1 MKIKE
6 RYQSTTPKFF
16 RVVRTVGL
24 CLVAIG
30 GVLVAAPV
38 AIPAGLVS
46 FGGYLLV
53 AGTVATAVAQAT
65 SVDEGK

>member
-16 RVVRTVGL
+16 RVVRTIGL

-30 GVLVAAPV
+30 GVLVASPV
-38 AIPAGLVS
+38 TIPAGLVS

-53 AGTVATAVAQAT
+53 AGSVATAVAQAT
-65 SVDEGK
+65 SVDEEK

>member
-6 RYQSTTPKFF
+6 RFQSTTPKFF
-16 RVVRTVGL
+16 RVVRTIGL

-30 GVLVAAPV
+30 GVLIAAPV
-38 AIPAGLVS
+38 TIPAGLVS

-65 SVDEGK
+65 SVDEEK

>member
-16 RVVRTVGL
+16 KGVRTVGL
-24 CLVAIG
+24 CLVAVG

-38 AIPAGLVS
+38 TIPTALVS

-53 AGTVATAVAQAT
+53 AGSVAIAVAQAT

>member
-16 RVVRTVGL
+16 RVVRTIGL
-24 CLVAIG
+24 CLVAVG
-30 GVLVAAPV
+30 GVLVASPV
-38 AIPAGLVS
+38 TIPTEFVS

-53 AGTVATAVAQAT
+53 AGSVATAVAQAT
-65 SVDEGK
+65 SVDEEK

>member
-65 SVDEGK
+65 TVDEGK

>member
-6 RYQSTTPKFF
+6 RFQSTTPKFF
-16 RVVRTVGL
+16 RVVRTIGL
-24 CLVAIG
+24 CLMAVG

-65 SVDEGK
+65 SVEEGK

>member
-16 RVVRTVGL
+16 RVVRTIGL

-30 GVLVAAPV
+30 GVLVASPV
-38 AIPAGLVS
+38 TIPTGLVS

-53 AGTVATAVAQAT
+53 AGSVATAVAQAT
-65 SVDEGK
+65 SVDEEK

>member
-24 CLVAIG
+24 CLAAVG
-30 GVLVAAPV
+30 GVLIASPV
-38 AIPAGLVS
+38 VIPTGLVS

-53 AGTVATAVAQAT
+53 AGSVATAVSQAT
-65 SVDEGK
+65 SVDEEK

>member
-16 RVVRTVGL
+16 RVVRTIGL

-30 GVLVAAPV
+30 GVLVASPV
-38 AIPAGLVS
+38 TIPTGLVS

-53 AGTVATAVAQAT
+53 AGSVATAVAQAT
-65 SVDEGK
+65 SVDEVK